1 MVTTEQQTKCRVPLT
16 VGPCVTAQVA
26 HLWSW
31 LCWGVPTDGGIM
43 IWGFAVIRAEG
54 LGAQQ
59 ITHCLLEFSWKGYSS
74 LPLAYVHTLHFC
86 SKWRE
91 ERWNICTQ
99 TSMATHLLP
108 PPWSSPVCAP
118 YTSSCYSYSP
128 TRCHLP
134 RILRWQITTKRP
146 QPSFPT
152 PSASTSYWDLP
163 SLPLFSPLTQPSS
176 SWICMVIY
184 LQFRLWC
191 LPPNLFCRQ

>member
-1 MVTTEQQTKCRVPLT
+1 M
-16 VGPCVTAQVA
+16 TARVA

-31 LCWGVPTDGGIM
+31 LCWGVQTDRGVM

-59 ITHCLLEFSWKGYSS
+59 ITHWLLKFSRRGYSS

-91 ERWNICTQ
+91 EKWDICTQ

-108 PPWSSPVCAP
+108 LPWFSPVCAP

-128 TRCHLP
+128 TRGHLP
-134 RILRWQITTKRP
+134 RIMRWQITTKRHSH
-146 QPSFPT
+146 SFP
-152 PSASTSYWDLP
+152 PPVHLP
-163 SLPLFSPLTQPSS
+163 PTETSLPCHCSHPWPSHLHYESAWS
-176 SWICMVIY
+176 STCNSGYDACPQIY
-184 LQFRLWC
+184 FLDS
-191 LPPNLFCRQ
+191 NLRAL